1 MPGFS
6 DLKKGL
12 SSIESLERELNLKQL
27 QINRLLN
34 ITQAINNNVSAE
46 GLFNMYRSFLS
57 WEIGVKKMTLFV
69 QDEESGDWKCTASI
83 GIEEDIP
90 TAEVSKQFHKYV
102 RLISVDEDEH
112 PFIRQFDVVI
122 PVRHKEKSIAYV
134 FIGGFNEE
142 DDMYNKVQFITTI
155 TNIVAVAIEN
165 KRLFK
170 RQLEQERL
178 KREMELAGEMQR
190 MLIPKQ
196 LPYKSCYQLD
206 SIYKPHYG
214 VGGDYFDFMEFDNGR
229 IIFCIGDIS
238 GKGVAAALLM
248 ANFQAN
254 FHTLIKKQADLGD
267 FVQDLNHSVNLITKG
282 ERFITFFIA
291 AYDMKTQTLSYV
303 NAGHNPPV
311 LVNEGQ
317 VHLLDRGSTI
327 LGSFPELP
335 HLEVGRVNLDG
346 EAIIL
351 TFTDGLTD
359 LQNEKE
365 EYLNEQQ
372 LYSFVRSNYKLTA
385 VDFNKKLMNYLE
397 AFKGENI
404 YPDDFTVLTC
414 KIFTPGHSQS

>member
-1 MPGFS
+1 MAGFS
-6 DLKKGL
+6 DLRKGL
-12 SSIESLERELNLKQL
+12 STIEELERELNLKQL

-46 GLFNMYRSFLS
+46 GLYNMYRSFLS
-57 WEIGVKKMTLFV
+57 WEIGVKKMVLFV
-69 QDEESGDWKCTASI
+69 RQAESDTWATRAVI
-83 GIEEDIP
+83 GIDP
-90 TAEVSKQFHKYV
+90 AEIDQGVSKQFYRYK
-102 RLISVDEDEH
+102 RLNNVEGDEH

-122 PVRHKEKSIAYV
+122 PVQHKDKALAYV
-134 FIGGFNEE
+134 FIGGFDEE

-165 KRLFK
+165 KRLFR

-178 KREMELAGEMQR
+178 KREIELAGEMQR
-190 MLIPKQ
+190 MLIPED
-196 LPYKSCYQLD
+196 LPHKSCYQLD

-214 VGGDYFDFMEFDNGR
+214 VGGDYFDFMEFGDGE
-229 IIFCIGDIS
+229 IVFCIGDIS

-254 FHTLIKKQADLGD
+254 FHTQIKKRTD
-267 FVQDLNHSVNLITKG
+267 FDSFIRSLNHSVNLITKG

-291 AYDMKTQTLSYV
+291 AYDQKTQSLRYV

-311 LVNEGQ
+311 LVNDGE
-317 VHLLDRGSTI
+317 VVLLDKGCTI
-327 LGSFPELP
+327 LGSFPEIP
-335 HLEVGRVNLDG
+335 ELEVGEVQLDG

-359 LQNEKE
+359 LQNEAGD
-365 EYLNEQQ
+365 YLNEQI
-372 LYSFVRSNYKLTA
+372 LYKFVRSNYRLTA
-385 VDFNKKLMNYLE
+385 TDFNQKLMQHLE
-397 AFKGENI
+397 VFKGDET